1 MSGFLFFWLRKGQIL
16 DPQIFL
22 TYSGDLKSVHL
33 KSGLFEGR
41 ISNGPVFEW
50 SGFSFGFGYSPNY
63 SKTRPFE
70 IQMFLSGFQ
79 MVSGYSPNY
88 SKTRPFKIQMFLSGF
103 QMVSEKMAAIC
114 PDFKWL
120 GSRISDP
127 IQNPDY

>member
-1 MSGFLFFWLRKGQIL
+1 M

-79 MVSGYSPNY
+79 MVS
-88 SKTRPFKIQMFLSGF
+88 
-103 QMVSEKMAAIC
+103 EKMAAVC